1 MPPGAADSKNAVS
14 GWVLSDFPRDQ
25 AGVVTAMIQAGCE
38 DIETVLA
45 RGIGPAMNQHNAR
58 AKLSLPGRRHD
69 IDPRSA
75 PPSVASP
82 AALHTHEDHDMARLQ
97 SLRDKPDTAR
107 EYETI
112 YILRPNTPN
121 EGVAE
126 VNTRIK
132 GVIEGMGGKI
142 IKVDNWGK
150 RRLAYEV
157 AKERKGIY
165 LYWLYLAQPGVVE
178 ETERNLRM
186 LDDGDPLPDGQGRR
200 GHRRRPRGRP
210 RSTTRSFEK
219 AAQTAADEEDLFL
232 SRGWRRGRRRT
243 TTTSSAATT
252 TSMMPGDGA
261 AASSPASRTEE
272 KE

>member
-1 MPPGAADSKNAVS
+1 
-14 GWVLSDFPRDQ
+14 
-25 AGVVTAMIQAGCE
+25 
-38 DIETVLA
+38 
-45 RGIGPAMNQHNAR
+45 
-58 AKLSLPGRRHD
+58 
-69 IDPRSA
+69 
-75 PPSVASP
+75 
-82 AALHTHEDHDMARLQ
+82 MARLQ
-97 SLRDKPDTAR
+97 SLRDTPNTAR

-142 IKVDNWGK
+142 LKVDNWGK

-165 LYWLYLAQPGVVE
+165 LYWQYLAQPGVVE

-186 LDDGDPLPDGQGRR
+186 LDSVIRYLTTKVDENVDVTA
-200 GHRRRPRGRP
+200 RPTEIDDT
-210 RSTTRSFEK
+210 SYEK

-232 SRGWRRGRRRT
+232 SRGT
-243 TTTSSAATT
+243 DESSSTSDDDEDDY
-252 TSMMPGDGA
+252 TSPDYTPDVETP
-261 AASSPASRTEE
+261 PAEGE

>member
-1 MPPGAADSKNAVS
+1 
-14 GWVLSDFPRDQ
+14 
-25 AGVVTAMIQAGCE
+25 
-38 DIETVLA
+38 
-45 RGIGPAMNQHNAR
+45 
-58 AKLSLPGRRHD
+58 
-69 IDPRSA
+69 
-75 PPSVASP
+75 
-82 AALHTHEDHDMARLQ
+82 MARLQ
-97 SLRDKPDTAR
+97 SLRDTPNTAR

-112 YILRPNTPN
+112 YILRPNTSN

-186 LDDGDPLPDGQGRR
+186 LDSVIRYLTVKVDDNIDVTA
-200 GHRRRPRGRP
+200 RP
-210 RSTTRSFEK
+210 SEIDESSYDK

-232 SRGWRRGRRRT
+232 SRG
-243 TTTSSAATT
+243 S
-252 TSMMPGDGA
+252 DD
-261 AASSPASRTEE
+261 SPAAGDDDDDDFTAPGFEDVPAAPEGE
-272 KE
+272 KEKEKESP

>member
-1 MPPGAADSKNAVS
+1 
-14 GWVLSDFPRDQ
+14 
-25 AGVVTAMIQAGCE
+25 
-38 DIETVLA
+38 
-45 RGIGPAMNQHNAR
+45 
-58 AKLSLPGRRHD
+58 
-69 IDPRSA
+69 
-75 PPSVASP
+75 
-82 AALHTHEDHDMARLQ
+82 MARLQ

-142 IKVDNWGK
+142 IKIDNWGK

-186 LDDGDPLPDGQGRR
+186 LDSVIRYLTVKVDEDVDVT
-200 GHRRRPRGRP
+200 GRP
-210 RSTTRSFEK
+210 TELDDSSFEK

-232 SRGWRRGRRRT
+232 SRG
-243 TTTSSAATT
+243 SDEAAGDDDDEFGGDDDFDV
-252 TSMMPGDGA
+252 PGMEPNIIPGI
-261 AASSPASRTEE
+261 PPEE

>member
-1 MPPGAADSKNAVS
+1 
-14 GWVLSDFPRDQ
+14 
-25 AGVVTAMIQAGCE
+25 
-38 DIETVLA
+38 
-45 RGIGPAMNQHNAR
+45 
-58 AKLSLPGRRHD
+58 
-69 IDPRSA
+69 
-75 PPSVASP
+75 
-82 AALHTHEDHDMARLQ
+82 MARLQ
-97 SLRDKPDTAR
+97 SLRDTPNTSR

-126 VNTRIK
+126 VNARIK
-132 GVIEGMGGKI
+132 GIIEGMGGKI

-165 LYWLYLAQPGVVE
+165 LYWQYLATPGVVE

-186 LDDGDPLPDGQGRR
+186 LDNVIRYLSIKVDEDIDVAA
-200 GHRRRPRGRP
+200 RP
-210 RSTTRSFEK
+210 SELDDASFEK

-232 SRGWRRGRRRT
+232 SRGGDDM
-243 TTTSSAATT
+243 SS
-252 TSMMPGDGA
+252 SDDDDDEFGGDDFNNEVPAPA
-261 AASSPASRTEE
+261 AAPSSDPET

>member
-1 MPPGAADSKNAVS
+1 
-14 GWVLSDFPRDQ
+14 
-25 AGVVTAMIQAGCE
+25 
-38 DIETVLA
+38 
-45 RGIGPAMNQHNAR
+45 
-58 AKLSLPGRRHD
+58 
-69 IDPRSA
+69 
-75 PPSVASP
+75 
-82 AALHTHEDHDMARLQ
+82 MARLQ
-97 SLRDKPDTAR
+97 SLRDTPNTAR

-132 GVIEGMGGKI
+132 GVIEGMGGKV

-165 LYWLYLAQPGVVE
+165 LYWLYLAQPGIVE
-178 ETERNLRM
+178 EAERNLRM
-186 LDDGDPLPDGQGRR
+186 LDNVIRYLTVKVDENVDVSA
-200 GHRRRPRGRP
+200 RP
-210 RSTTRSFEK
+210 SEIDETSYEK

-232 SRGWRRGRRRT
+232 SRGGEEMP
-243 TTTSSAATT
+243 SSEDEDEDEY
-252 TSMMPGDGA
+252 GDF
-261 AASSPASRTEE
+261 SDEPPSPPVEE

>member
-1 MPPGAADSKNAVS
+1 
-14 GWVLSDFPRDQ
+14 
-25 AGVVTAMIQAGCE
+25 
-38 DIETVLA
+38 
-45 RGIGPAMNQHNAR
+45 
-58 AKLSLPGRRHD
+58 
-69 IDPRSA
+69 
-75 PPSVASP
+75 
-82 AALHTHEDHDMARLQ
+82 MARLA
-97 SLRDKPDTAR
+97 SLRDTPNTSR

-126 VNTRIK
+126 VNARIK
-132 GVIEGMGGKI
+132 GVIEGMGGKV

-186 LDDGDPLPDGQGRR
+186 LDSVIRYLTVKVDDNVDVTA
-200 GHRRRPRGRP
+200 RP
-210 RSTTRSFEK
+210 SEIDDTSYDK

-232 SRGWRRGRRRT
+232 SRGTDESLTASDDDEDTFTAVGFEDVP
-243 TTTSSAATT
+243 SA
-252 TSMMPGDGA
+252 P
-261 AASSPASRTEE
+261 EE
-272 KE
+272 VKE

>member
-1 MPPGAADSKNAVS
+1 
-14 GWVLSDFPRDQ
+14 
-25 AGVVTAMIQAGCE
+25 
-38 DIETVLA
+38 
-45 RGIGPAMNQHNAR
+45 
-58 AKLSLPGRRHD
+58 
-69 IDPRSA
+69 
-75 PPSVASP
+75 
-82 AALHTHEDHDMARLQ
+82 MARLASQ
-97 SLRDKPDTAR
+97 RDTPNTAR

-142 IKVDNWGK
+142 IKIDNWGK

-186 LDDGDPLPDGQGRR
+186 LDSVIRYLTTKVDVNVDVTA
-200 GHRRRPRGRP
+200 RPTEIDDT
-210 RSTTRSFEK
+210 SYEK

-232 SRGWRRGRRRT
+232 SRG
-243 TTTSSAATT
+243 
-252 TSMMPGDGA
+252 GDETPSHDDDEFGDDDFNEEPA
-261 AASSPASRTEE
+261 AAPAPAAEGE

>member
-1 MPPGAADSKNAVS
+1 
-14 GWVLSDFPRDQ
+14 
-25 AGVVTAMIQAGCE
+25 
-38 DIETVLA
+38 
-45 RGIGPAMNQHNAR
+45 
-58 AKLSLPGRRHD
+58 
-69 IDPRSA
+69 
-75 PPSVASP
+75 
-82 AALHTHEDHDMARLQ
+82 MARLQ
-97 SLRDKPDTAR
+97 SLRDKPGTAR

-132 GVIEGMGGKI
+132 GVIEGLGGKV

-186 LDDGDPLPDGQGRR
+186 LDPVIRYLTVKVDEDVDVGA
-200 GHRRRPRGRP
+200 RP
-210 RSTTRSFEK
+210 TELDDTSFEK

-232 SRGWRRGRRRT
+232 SRGSDESPSDDDDEFGGDEFENEVP
-243 TTTSSAATT
+243 AADPTA
-252 TSMMPGDGA
+252 PA
-261 AASSPASRTEE
+261 APTAPTVPTPPAPPAEE

>member
-1 MPPGAADSKNAVS
+1 
-14 GWVLSDFPRDQ
+14 
-25 AGVVTAMIQAGCE
+25 
-38 DIETVLA
+38 
-45 RGIGPAMNQHNAR
+45 
-58 AKLSLPGRRHD
+58 
-69 IDPRSA
+69 
-75 PPSVASP
+75 
-82 AALHTHEDHDMARLQ
+82 MARLQ
-97 SLRDKPDTAR
+97 SQRDTPNTAR

-132 GVIEGMGGKI
+132 GVIEGMGGKV

-178 ETERNLRM
+178 EAERNLRM
-186 LDDGDPLPDGQGRR
+186 LDNVIRYLTVKVDENIVVDA
-200 GHRRRPRGRP
+200 RP
-210 RSTTRSFEK
+210 SEIDETSYDK
-219 AAQTAADEEDLFL
+219 AAQTVADEEDLFL
-232 SRGWRRGRRRT
+232 SRG
-243 TTTSSAATT
+243 SDDISH
-252 TSMMPGDGA
+252 GDDDDGDVYSDDYA
-261 AASSPASRTEE
+261 DAVKDAPIVPTEE

>member
-1 MPPGAADSKNAVS
+1 
-14 GWVLSDFPRDQ
+14 
-25 AGVVTAMIQAGCE
+25 
-38 DIETVLA
+38 
-45 RGIGPAMNQHNAR
+45 
-58 AKLSLPGRRHD
+58 
-69 IDPRSA
+69 
-75 PPSVASP
+75 
-82 AALHTHEDHDMARLQ
+82 MARLQ
-97 SLRDKPDTAR
+97 SLRDTPNTSR

-132 GVIEGMGGKI
+132 NVIETMGGKI

-165 LYWLYLAQPGVVE
+165 LYWQYLATPGVVE

-186 LDDGDPLPDGQGRR
+186 LDSVIRYLSVKVDEDIDVAA
-200 GHRRRPRGRP
+200 RP
-210 RSTTRSFEK
+210 SELDDSSFEK

-232 SRGWRRGRRRT
+232 SRGGDEM
-243 TTTSSAATT
+243 SSSDDDDEFGGDDFNDEPAAE
-252 TSMMPGDGA
+252 PA
-261 AASSPASRTEE
+261 AKTETE